1 MYHPTDRIAHTTA
14 IVAPVVE
21 HDGTKHSSMGPPRRI
36 DPTTNRTMSRR
47 SATVLVG
54 KKRKDMF
61 YLTTHST
68 HFIYIRL
75 PVIVRSPDSKVLI
88 TRGVASGWTMS
99 RGPRGSRGGA
109 PTKIN
114 PQKQRLVLLRL
125 CCELNEFT

>member
-1 MYHPTDRIAHTTA
+1 MYHPTDRIAHTMAFVT
-14 IVAPVVE
+14 PVVE
-21 HDGTKHSSMGPPRRI
+21 HDGTKHSSMGAPRRI

-68 HFIYIRL
+68 HFIYIPL

-99 RGPRGSRGGA
+99 RVPRGSRGGA

-114 PQKQRLVLLRL
+114 PQNNDWFCYACVV
-125 CCELNEFT
+125 N